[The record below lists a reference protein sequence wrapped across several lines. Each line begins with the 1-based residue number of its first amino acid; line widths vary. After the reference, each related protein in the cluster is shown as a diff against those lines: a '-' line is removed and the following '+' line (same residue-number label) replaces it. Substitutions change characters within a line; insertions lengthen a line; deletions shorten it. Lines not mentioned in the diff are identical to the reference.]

1 MEFAI
6 TRGKQKQAQKV
17 VLYGP
22 EGIGKSTF
30 AAQFPDPL
38 FLDTEGS
45 TKALDV
51 ARLPRPT
58 SWPMLGQELNF
69 VKESRPCRTLIIDTI
84 DWAEQLCI
92 EFICSKHGKQG
103 IEDFG
108 YGNGYVYAKE
118 ELGKLL
124 NRLEEL
130 IERNIHVVLTAH
142 AQIRK
147 FEQPDEMGAYD
158 RYELKL
164 GKKTGSQTSPL
175 VKEWADMV
183 LFANYK
189 TQSVAVDKKGQKHK
203 AQGGRRVMYT
213 AHHPCWDA
221 KNRHGLA
228 EELPFEYGA
237 IAHCIADFGSSLQQT
252 PQALDPAP
260 APAKPPELQTTV
272 PAASQE
278 SSGKL
283 QMPMEPT
290 AQTQQPA
297 STQEQQAPAAEQP
310 PKPPEQTQPEPVHE
324 PPKTEHQEAIPKQPM
339 DPEVPKAESSQ
350 SSPVLDE
357 HEEALKQL
365 FDLMERTGVDRNML
379 QCAVKKYYPQDT
391 PIERYTTEFLKWLP
405 TQWDAVNDAIMKQLE
420 EDIPF

>member
-38 FLDTEGS
+38 FIDTEGS
-45 TKALDV
+45 TKELDV

-58 SWPMLGQELNF
+58 SWPILGQELSF

-92 EFICSKHGKQG
+92 DFICSKHGKQG

-130 IERNIHVVLTAH
+130 IEREIHVVLTAH

-147 FEQPDEMGAYD
+147 FEQPDELGAYD

-228 EELPFEYGA
+228 EELPFEYQA
-237 IAHCIADFGSSLQQT
+237 IAACISDFGRSPQQT
-252 PQALDPAP
+252 PESAP
-260 APAKPPELQTTV
+260 APAKQMESQAPA

-278 SSGKL
+278 PAGQM
-283 QMPMEPT
+283 QMPMEN
-290 AQTQQPA
+290 AVQQP
-297 STQEQQAPAAEQP
+297 SPSRQEQQVHAAEQT
-310 PKPPEQTQPEPVHE
+310 PELLEQKQPEPVQK
-324 PPKTEHQEAIPKQPM
+324 PPHTEHTEPIPKQST
-339 DPEVPKAESSQ
+339 DPEVPSTQARDT
-350 SSPVLDE
+350 SPVLDE
-357 HEEALKQL
+357 REEALKQL

-379 QCAVKKYYPQDT
+379 QRAVGKRGFYTDDT
-391 PIERYTTEFLKWLP
+391 PIEHYTTEFLKWLP
-405 TQWDAVNDAIMKQLE
+405 TQWERIDTIIKQLLE